1 MARSP
6 SSGDINRLM
15 MMMKLNKIMNS
26 VKLRAAGGPLG
37 VVHEAPGRVPEDLGP
52 ILYRQL
58 QREHVLLPI
67 IIHILEPLTII
78 HTYIPHT
85 LYPRRGSRGFSD
97 IPPRCPRFTKII

>member
-1 MARSP
+1 
-6 SSGDINRLM
+6 
-15 MMMKLNKIMNS
+15 MNS

-85 LYPRRGSRGFSD
+85 LYPGQGLLRHSSEMPTFYQNYLAMRNTADVTGGKP
-97 IPPRCPRFTKII
+97 ITV